1 MGFFNELMK
10 IFNPAYQLILT
21 DKVEG
26 GNDKGV
32 VYVFKQYG
40 SHEFFHVTY
49 SDILDNENLLYAIHP
64 LTISEIAESEA
75 LRNKLRHN
83 KKRITKEIKGNN
95 YEIGG
100 SIYSGDYVCNNIDMF
115 FDLNVAD
122 VCHIA
127 RSTGFFSGREFSKML
142 TKKLANLEN
151 KNEMSSKKSQVIDLR
166 SVQRKIHSDS

>member
-1 MGFFNELMK
+1 MGFFSILMK
-10 IFNPAYQLILT
+10 VFNPTYQLILT
-21 DKVEG
+21 DKIEG
-26 GNDKGV
+26 DDNKGV

-40 SHEFFHVTY
+40 SHEFFYVTY
-49 SDILDNENLLYAIHP
+49 SDILDNNNLLYAIHP

-75 LRNKLRHN
+75 LRNKLRCN
-83 KKRITKEIKGNN
+83 KKRITKEMKGNN

-100 SIYSGDYVCNNIDMF
+100 SIYSGDYVCSNIDMF

-127 RSTGFFSGREFSKML
+127 HSTGFFSGRDFSKTL
-142 TKKLANLEN
+142 TKKLANLES
-151 KNEMSSKKSQVIDLR
+151 KNEINSKRSQVIELR